1 MIEEYN
7 GLATGSDIQVKAF
20 GYPWEFNDTIKAYS
34 YSDTGITLLNNP
46 NMRFERV
53 VYSGPRAEVIEK
65 LSAAE
70 IIVGGING
78 SEFGYRSMGL
88 AGIAGINPQNSNS
101 VAGTILRSMGI
112 DVPGFRGNAI
122 GYGRDLVDLEGVL
135 DDILNRQ
142 ECFLPSTPIPLPDGR
157 TVPISSV
164 RESDEV
170 LAFDPSAENGRGG
183 LVPRRV
189 TAVHRSEVDHVLDV
203 FGLGVTPGHATLC
216 GDGPNEGRFRP
227 VMDILI
233 DDGAV
238 VNENGS
244 LRRLSTNAPV
254 GSDDD
259 LPVQVALVRPFAGR
273 DAKGRERRSLKAV
286 ELGWLRTGTRF
297 IKPDSAKDRE
307 AAGDGTTAAIGD
319 EFTLGEVIRANGW
332 QLVTKGRKRGM
343 IRQRPGDSPKPFPW
357 GGDALPRPEDY
368 VLAKSGVTLDELRQA
383 AKGPGAG
390 IEPWRGGTGEPT
402 RRPLDASNVPVRAP
416 ARSDEE

>member
-1 MIEEYN
+1 MFSARY
-7 GLATGSDIQVKAF
+7 A
-20 GYPWEFNDTIKAYS
+20 EFDTPLPGRGGGWYEIDTVNNPQCFS
-34 YSDTGITLLNNP
+34 SDT
-46 NMRFERV
+46 
-53 VYSGPRAEVIEK
+53 S
-65 LSAAE
+65 
-70 IIVGGING
+70 
-78 SEFGYRSMGL
+78 
-88 AGIAGINPQNSNS
+88 
-101 VAGTILRSMGI
+101 IL
-112 DVPGFRGNAI
+112 
-122 GYGRDLVDLEGVL
+122 
-135 DDILNRQ
+135 
-142 ECFLPSTPIPLPDGR
+142 LPDGR
-157 TVPISSV
+157 SVPISSV
-164 RESDEV
+164 REGDEV
-170 LAFDPSAENGRGG
+170 LAFDPDAENGRGG

-216 GDGPNEGRFRP
+216 GDGPHEGRFRP

-238 VNENGS
+238 VNEDGS

-254 GSDDD
+254 GSNDD

-297 IKPDSAKDRE
+297 IKPGSAEERE

-332 QLVTKGRKRGM
+332 QLVTKGRLRGM
-343 IRQRPGDSPKPFPW
+343 IRQRPSDSPKPFPW

-383 AKGPGAG
+383 ANGPGRG

-402 RRPLDASNVPVRAP
+402 RRPFQASEVATPLVLRDGDD
-416 ARSDEE
+416 RDH